1 MDFTITE
8 TEQQLVAGIRDLCA
22 RFPDEYWLEHD
33 DSKVFPWEFYEAFAA
48 GGWLGIA
55 IPEEYGGGGLGV
67 SAASLV
73 LKEVAA
79 SGAGMNGCSSVHIGV
94 FGLDPLIKHG
104 SERPEEGV
112 PPAHGR
118 GRPAR
123 LVRGHGARRRH
134 RHHAHLDVRHPRGR
148 RLPDLGQEGVDH
160 QGAGGRAHAD
170 PGAHQPP

>member
-33 DSKVFPWEFYEAFAA
+33 DSKVFPWEFYDAFAA

-73 LKEVAA
+73 AQ
-79 SGAGMNGCSSVHIGV
+79 G
-94 FGLDPLIKHG
+94 
-104 SERPEEGV
+104 
-112 PPAHGR
+112 GR
-118 GRPAR
+118 R
-123 LVRGHGARRRH
+123 LRRRH
-134 RHHAHLDVRHPRGR
+134 E
-148 RLPDLGQEGVDH
+148 RLQ
-160 QGAGGRAHAD
+160 QRAHRRVR
-170 PGAHQPP
+170 PRPAHQARQRAPCKKEYLPRMAAGELHVSFAVTEPDAGTDTTRISTFATRSTAAT